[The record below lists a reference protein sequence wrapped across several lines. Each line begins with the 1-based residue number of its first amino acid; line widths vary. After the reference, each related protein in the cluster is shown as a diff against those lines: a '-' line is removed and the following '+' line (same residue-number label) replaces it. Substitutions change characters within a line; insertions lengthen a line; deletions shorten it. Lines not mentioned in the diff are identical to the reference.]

1 VAAKSVTS
9 GLESIKDKRGETVSN
24 SKGLRILQFVYGIPG
39 LSKEQIRKLA
49 EELGAGSSILG
60 YGEKIVDRKL
70 EAMERKYL
78 K

>member
-1 VAAKSVTS
+1 VTNS
-9 GLESIKDKRGETVSN
+9 LGLK
-24 SKGLRILQFVYGIPG
+24 ILQQVYQIPG
-39 LSKEQIRKLA
+39 LTQEQVRKLA

-60 YGEKIVDRKL
+60 YSEKIVGRKL